1 MEDNL
6 ILDAA
11 ERYFKGEMSPE
22 EKVYF
27 EDLRKNNPEVDLL
40 VVEHSMFLNQLDAYG
55 QTRDFKHQLHEIHKE
70 LLTNG
75 DISEDIY
82 IKPTG
87 KVVILWHKYKKV
99 TAIAASI
106 AGFTAIL
113 ISSLISFFTPG
124 NNKDILLLN
133 RKIDQVMHNV
143 KLQDNK
149 INVVLAS
156 NSKVPA
162 NEVATKGGSSFL
174 INGKGYLA
182 TNAHVV
188 EGAST
193 IIVQNNKGQEFK
205 AVIAHIDNLRDLAI
219 LKIEDIDFKPLTSLP
234 YNIRKTAAELGEP
247 VFTLG
252 FPRDEIVYN
261 EGYMSAK
268 TGYKGD
274 TSTCQI
280 AVSANPGNSGGPV
293 FNRNGEVIGILSK
306 AQSKAEGVVF
316 AIKSRSVYETM
327 DDLKKEDS
335 TYAKIKPTNSGT
347 SMKGMDRVQ
356 QIKQIEDCVFMVKSF
371 TR

>member
-1 MEDNL
+1 MDDNL

-11 ERYFKGEMSPE
+11 ERYFNGELNPD
-22 EKVYF
+22 EKAYF
-27 EDLRKNNPEVDLL
+27 EELRRSNPDVDLM
-40 VVEHSMFLNQLDAYG
+40 VVEHAMFLHQLDAYG
-55 QTRDFKHQLHEIHKE
+55 QTRNLKHQLHEAHKN
-70 LLTNG
+70 LTLNG
-75 DISEDIY
+75 EISEGGEMR
-82 IKPTG
+82 KHG
-87 KVVILWHKYKKV
+87 KVIQLWHKYKKV

-106 AGFTAIL
+106 AGLTALFISGL
-113 ISSLISFFTPG
+113 ISYFNPG
-124 NNKDILLLN
+124 NKTDILLLN

-143 KLQDNK
+143 KIQDSK
-149 INVVLAS
+149 LNVVLEN
-156 NSKVPA
+156 NSKAPV
-162 NEVATKGGSSFL
+162 NEVASKGGSSFL
-174 INGKGYLA
+174 ISGKGYLA

-205 AVIAHIDNLRDLAI
+205 ATIVHIDNATDLAI
-219 LKIEDIDFKPLTSLP
+219 LKIDDADFKPLSILP
-234 YNIRKTAAELGEP
+234 YNIRKTSAELGEP

-268 TGYKGD
+268 TGYRGD
-274 TSTCQI
+274 TVTYQI

-316 AIKSRSVYETM
+316 AIKSRNVYQAM
-327 DDLKKEDS
+327 DDLRKED
-335 TYAKIKPTNSGT
+335 TTFAKIRTTPVATN
-347 SMKGMDRVQ
+347 MKGMDRVL